1 MRGGEAIETLPT
13 QVGRDGPVQRLQRA
27 RTTPAST
34 TIDHRH
40 PVITSNGVSGEGGG
54 GRGDE
59 HILERRQPTIMVATI
74 IAPTLG
80 LGTASRQR
88 SRREGGG
95 GGTQRWGGEDCGRRA
110 WSRRR
115 RGAGAGLS
123 TGKKGWRGAE
133 GRETHLTSLST
144 SDVLI
149 PITPPPHHLLLTLPN
164 HLSSKPT
171 FVVPALFLRLVLI
184 LILYQILVLTI
195 MSLMMFLIR
204 AIVSVT
210 EVPLNLQNAMVFHE
224 RVWQLL
230 NPLHIRKLLGFSSG
244 S

>member
-1 MRGGEAIETLPT
+1 VFGCICYVLLPPRERT
-13 QVGRDGPVQRLQRA
+13 KLTAQSVECVFLGYSPEHKGYRCYDPSTRRIRISRDVSFNENRPFFHNQSTHSSYYPTESTSFMCLPSI
-27 RTTPAST
+27 PASE
-34 TIDHRH
+34 
-40 PVITSNGVSGEGGG
+40 PSS
-54 GRGDE
+54 
-59 HILERRQPTIMVATI
+59 
-74 IAPTLG
+74 
-80 LGTASRQR
+80 
-88 SRREGGG
+88 
-95 GGTQRWGGEDCGRRA
+95 
-110 WSRRR
+110 
-115 RGAGAGLS
+115 S
-123 TGKKGWRGAE
+123 T
-133 GRETHLTSLST
+133 ST